1 MISSVV
7 MILLVYLNHYIFN
20 GSYDKLLII
29 GVSGN
34 VPALLTACGALRHNL
49 RVEASE
55 VPEQPTP
62 VIMLFVWWLVA
73 LVACYLGLRVVE
85 VNDKNFE
92 EVVLNSPDHVLVD
105 FYADWCRH
113 CKKLAPEMDKVADMF
128 AEHDNV
134 VIAKVNGD
142 KDGKRWAKKY
152 VKLGYPTVLYVG
164 PNNKESIEFEG
175 DRVAQLLSNFVQQL
189 SGIRLGDVEPQ
200 APVAEDDS
208 IEIDLKG
215 ADDDAEAYE
224 VVELDDLTFND
235 FVEGKNLVVLFSAG
249 WCKLCDQFY
258 PVWNSLTQVYRNE
271 PVQFGKVDMELPR
284 IRLLREKFTIDKI
297 PSVVFM
303 GSWGASVY
311 NGKRDLGLLVDT
323 VNEAFGLHRD
333 VLGELKDGA
342 GVVEEWSNLLSE
354 GKLAELLEATK
365 GDMSFLA
372 RYYRVLATAKYNGK
386 TFKSELNRVS
396 LVLENNKDKIKP
408 ALAESLLR
416 RRNILQSL
424 KCKCMSE

>member
-1 MISSVV
+1 
-7 MILLVYLNHYIFN
+7 
-20 GSYDKLLII
+20 
-29 GVSGN
+29 
-34 VPALLTACGALRHNL
+34 
-49 RVEASE
+49 
-55 VPEQPTP
+55 
-62 VIMLFVWWLVA
+62 MLFVWWLVA